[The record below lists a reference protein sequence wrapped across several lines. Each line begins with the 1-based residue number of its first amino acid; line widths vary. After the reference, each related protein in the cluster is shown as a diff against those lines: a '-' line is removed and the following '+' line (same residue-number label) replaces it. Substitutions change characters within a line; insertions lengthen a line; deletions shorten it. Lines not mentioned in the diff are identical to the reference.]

1 MHEFIADFLRH
12 IRGERNFS
20 EHTRVAYEQDLAQFE
35 AFCRQRDVEVDRAD
49 RFDIRAFL
57 NHLRE
62 RRLSP
67 RSVGRKVS
75 ALRSFYRYLLRHG
88 RISASPCEGIRSP
101 RKGRPLP
108 RFLDEGACAALLEAP
123 QEGERMGL
131 RDRAILEVLYGGG
144 LRVAE
149 LTGLRVCDIDRS
161 RGCLRVLGKGN
172 KERLAPVGPRAMA
185 ALMEYLAVSPASSRM
200 RVFRNRF
207 GRGLT
212 PRSVRRIVKKYVLV
226 STLDPEV
233 SPHTLRHSFATHLLN
248 RGANLRAVQELLG
261 HESISTT
268 QIYTHVTTERLRR
281 VYEEAHPRA

>member
-20 EHTRVAYEQDLAQFE
+20 EHTRAAYEQDLTQFE
-35 AFCRQRDVEVDRAD
+35 AFCRQRDVEVDRAN

-88 RISASPCEGIRSP
+88 RIPASPCEGIRSP

-108 RFLDEGACAALLEAP
+108 RFLDESACAALLEAP
-123 QEGERMGL
+123 QEGDRMGL

-185 ALMEYLAVSPASSRM
+185 ALREYMAVSPTSSRM

-212 PRSVRRIVKKYVLV
+212 PRSVRRIVKKYVLH
-226 STLDPEV
+226 SALDSAV